1 MATSKR
7 QLLERQYNIVG
18 RLKALTWL
26 LLATGV
32 PYSKETADKF
42 RKEKAKLIKV
52 TDQLNET
59 IKAQNQK
66 RKATSRAGTSGG
78 GAH

>member
-59 IKAQNQK
+59 IKAQKQK
-66 RKATSRAGTSGG
+66 GKTIGRANAGR
-78 GAH
+78 